1 MTQDRFLRLLENP
14 DLLASI
20 SYEELKTLAL
30 AYPYVHNLRYLLAI
44 KAHQDEHPDFARNLA
59 TAATYSL
66 DRTRLF
72 ALVAPRKLAPQPVAV
87 ESDELILE
95 LKPIEAVQRELE
107 AKAPVPRTTS
117 SVPAD
122 EPAAAAVPPPDTP
135 VEVPSQNIPNLD
147 LSTPS
152 PPRDG
157 AKIEDGTAGE
167 EETEALHPP
176 PAITFRPSFGVWVN
190 QFNPPALVPEPVQA
204 VPFTSLPVDAEHRV
218 APEEGKET
226 VRPEEKEVP
235 GTPKLSTAQA
245 LAEKSVMEN
254 KDIVSETLAKLYAQ
268 QGYRDKAIAMYERL
282 RLAFPEKSAY
292 FAAEI
297 EKIKK

>member
-1 MTQDRFLRLLENP
+1 MRLLENP

-44 KAHQDEHPDFARNLA
+44 KAHQDEHPDFVRNLA

-72 ALVAPRKLAPQPVAV
+72 ALAAPRKLAPQPVAA

-95 LKPIEAVQRELE
+95 LKPIETVQRELE

-117 SVPAD
+117 TVSAD
-122 EPAAAAVPPPDTP
+122 EPATAAIPPPEAP
-135 VEVPSQNIPNLD
+135 VEAPPRQNIPNLD

-152 PPRDG
+152 PPHDE
-157 AKIEDGTAGE
+157 AKIEDGTVRE
-167 EETEALHPP
+167 EEREAPHPP
-176 PAITFRPSFGVWVN
+176 PAITFQPSFGVWVN
-190 QFNPPALVPEPVQA
+190 QFNPPVLVPEQVHPA
-204 VPFTSLPVDAEHRV
+204 PLTSLAADADYQV
-218 APEEGKET
+218 APEEEKEIAK
-226 VRPEEKEVP
+226 PEEVGGE
-235 GTPKLSTAQA
+235 TPKLSTAQA